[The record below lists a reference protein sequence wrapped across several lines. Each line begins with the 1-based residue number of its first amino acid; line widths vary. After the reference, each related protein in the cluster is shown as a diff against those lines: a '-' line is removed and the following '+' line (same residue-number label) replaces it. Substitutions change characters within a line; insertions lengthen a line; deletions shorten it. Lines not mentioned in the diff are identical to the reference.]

1 MSMKPSLKKLLENDE
16 MNDPSDYTIT
26 VRRFYEDGT
35 HAFKA
40 TVRELPHVQGL
51 GSTYAEAYEMALEAI
66 EGLQE
71 MAAEDGAP
79 FPKPALESS
88 TEWSGR
94 VTLRLPKS
102 LHRQAT
108 EVAEDEGVSFN
119 QFLVTVITDAVA
131 RKSAVTLMGHPKKEA
146 HLTEMYRALIYS
158 GVQKRLV
165 AKGTNPLEPFILSS
179 EHTEEVLLQTSLQD
193 APFIVYGLTGN
204 G

>member
-1 MSMKPSLKKLLENDE
+1 MKPSLKKLLENDE

-26 VRRFYEDGT
+26 VRRFYEDGAY
-35 HAFKA
+35 AFKA

-79 FPKPALESS
+79 FPEPAQESS

-102 LHRQAT
+102 LHRKAT

-119 QFLVTVITDAVA
+119 QFLVTVITDAVS
-131 RKSAVTLMGHPKKEA
+131 RKSAVTLMGHPEKEA
-146 HLTEMYRALIYS
+146 HLTDMYRGLVYGGA
-158 GVQKRLV
+158 QKRLV
-165 AKGTNPLEPFILSS
+165 AKSTNPLELFMLSP
-179 EHTEEVLLQTSLQD
+179 ENTQEVLLQTSLQD
-193 APFIVYGLTGN
+193 DPFIVYGLTGN

>member
-1 MSMKPSLKKLLENDE
+1 

-26 VRRFYEDGT
+26 VRRFHEDG
-35 HAFKA
+35 AYVFKA

-51 GSTYAEAYEMALEAI
+51 GSTYAEAYEMTLEAI

-79 FPKPALESS
+79 FPSPAQESS

-131 RKSAVTLMGHPKKEA
+131 RKSAVTLTGHHQKNTSFNEVYQS
-146 HLTEMYRALIYS
+146 LVYGGT
-158 GVQKRLV
+158 QKRLI
-165 AKGTNPLEPFILSS
+165 AKGSSPLDVFLSS
-179 EHTEEVLLQTSLQD
+179 GEVFLQTSQD
-193 APFIVYGLTGN
+193 DPLIVYGLTGN

>member
-1 MSMKPSLKKLLENDE
+1 MSMKLSLKKLLENDE
-16 MNDPSDYTIT
+16 MNDPSDYSIT
-26 VRRFYEDGT
+26 VRRFYEDET
-35 HAFKA
+35 HAYKA
-40 TVRELPHVQGL
+40 TVRELPHVLGL

-71 MAAEDGAP
+71 MATEDGAP
-79 FPKPALESS
+79 FPEPAQEGS

-131 RKSAVTLMGHPKKEA
+131 RKSAVTLMAHPQKNTHFAEIYHTA
-146 HLTEMYRALIYS
+146 IYRET
-158 GVQKRLV
+158 QRRLV
-165 AKGTNPLEPFILSS
+165 ARSTNHLNVFVLPS
-179 EHTEEVLLQTSLQD
+179 ENTEEVFLQTSPQRD
-193 APFIVYGLTGN
+193 PFIVYGLTEN

>member
-1 MSMKPSLKKLLENDE
+1 MDE

-26 VRRFYEDGT
+26 VRRFHEGGAYV
-35 HAFKA
+35 FKA
-40 TVRELPHVQGL
+40 TVRELPHIQGL
-51 GSTYAEAYEMALEAI
+51 GSTYAEAYEMVLEAI

-79 FPKPALESS
+79 FPSPAQESS

-108 EVAEDEGVSFN
+108 EVADDEGVSFN

-131 RKSAVTLMGHPKKEA
+131 RRSAVTSKARHHEGTS
-146 HLTEMYRALIYS
+146 LTKMYQALIYE
-158 GVQKRLV
+158 GAQKRLV
-165 AKGTNPLEPFILSS
+165 AKGSSPLDVFLSS
-179 EHTEEVLLQTSLQD
+179 EEVFLQTSQD
-193 APFIVYGLTGN
+193 DPFIFYGLTGN